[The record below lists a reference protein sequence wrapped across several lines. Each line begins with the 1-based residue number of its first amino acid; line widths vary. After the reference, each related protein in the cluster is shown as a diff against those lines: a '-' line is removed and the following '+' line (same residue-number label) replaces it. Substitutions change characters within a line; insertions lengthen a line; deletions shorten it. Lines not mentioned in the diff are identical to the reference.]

1 MGKTF
6 SECDT
11 TEYDRMNDAK
21 RRWHSALDSAG
32 VTIHLRYVT
41 NHDKDDEPI
50 PALKHHGY
58 PAVAVIKINSLEAR
72 QQGLADCTIT
82 IDEYSWQA
90 KSDAEKLAILDHEL
104 AHLELKFDTSEQGTG
119 ALIRDDLGRPK
130 MKIRL
135 HDFEFGG
142 FHHIAERHGPQ
153 AAEQQ
158 AIANLAESAWVQ
170 SVLPFNR

>member
-1 MGKTF
+1 MAKTF
-6 SECDT
+6 HECGQDDYSLL
-11 TEYDRMNDAK
+11 EDAK
-21 RRWHSALDSAG
+21 RRWHSALVDAG
-32 VTIHLRYVT
+32 ATVHLRYVA
-41 NHDKDDEPI
+41 NRDKDDEPI

-58 PAVAVIKINSLEAR
+58 PAAAVVKINSLSDRE
-72 QQGLADCTIT
+72 QGMKDATIT
-82 IDEYSWQA
+82 IDEYTWQE

-104 AHLELKFDTSEQGTG
+104 AHLELKYDTSGQGTG

-153 AAEQQ
+153 SGEVQF
-158 AIANLAESAWVQ
+158 INGLAEAKWVQ
-170 SVLPFNR
+170 QVLFKG